1 MIEQRYEWNNSFM
14 KPPTT
19 SEDEMVETQKPLTAV
34 KLFVYEMKQD
44 DPKKCTS
51 RKLAHF
57 RLATSLTRRYHIP
70 RQAIVLNPFATT
82 ILLSQ
87 DRTQAERGGL
97 AIVDCSWKRVK
108 RAFSSRLKG
117 RTRRLPYLL
126 AANPVH
132 YGRLF
137 ELSSLEALAAALY
150 ILDHIEQA
158 KNIISLYKWG
168 PAFLS
173 LNKNLLEE
181 YAKAESTEAIT
192 KIEEAYFRL

>member
-1 MIEQRYEWNNSFM
+1 MFEQSYELNNSFM
-14 KPPTT
+14 KPPAT
-19 SEDEMVETQKPLTAV
+19 SEDEMVETQKQFTAV
-34 KLFVYEMKQD
+34 RLFVYEMKQD

-57 RLATSLTRRYHIP
+57 RLATSITRRYQIP

-82 ILLSQ
+82 VLLSQ

-97 AIVDCSWKRVK
+97 VIVDCSWKRVK
-108 RAFSSRLKG
+108 GAFSSRFKG
-117 RTRRLPYLL
+117 RTRRLPYLV

-137 ELSSLEALAAALY
+137 ELSSLEALTAALY
-150 ILDHIEQA
+150 ILDYSEQA
-158 KNIISLYKWG
+158 KNIIRIYKWG

-181 YAKAESTEAIT
+181 YAQAETAEAIT
-192 KIEEAYFRL
+192 KIEEAYFHL